1 MVYFPAGIHRQD
13 DGMSIIAVIVTDM
26 FEDVEYIRPAEAFKK
41 AGHTL
46 VHIGL
51 KKGQTVYG
59 KRQKTPVH
67 IQRSVKEV
75 NPDDFDALFIPGGYS
90 PDKLRADE
98 DAVIFARKFM
108 ESGKPVFAICHA
120 AQLLITADVLH
131 GRRVTGW
138 KSIIQD
144 IKNAGAEYID
154 AEVVEDGNLISSR
167 KPEDIPAFVNAA
179 LQRLS

>member
-1 MVYFPAGIHRQD
+1 
-13 DGMSIIAVIVTDM
+13 
-26 FEDVEYIRPAEAFKK
+26 
-41 AGHTL
+41 
-46 VHIGL
+46 
-51 KKGQTVYG
+51 
-59 KRQKTPVH
+59 
-67 IQRSVKEV
+67 
-75 NPDDFDALFIPGGYS
+75 
-90 PDKLRADE
+90 
-98 DAVIFARKFM
+98 M